1 MDKFLS
7 ELKNTASKV
16 VRKSSELVEISKIK
30 LNIANVK
37 SDISANYKLLGEL
50 VYLSQTDDA
59 EPDTEKIQETI
70 ARIDEL
76 NEKLSALLEDSS
88 ALKNEKVCPEC
99 AKNNAKDA
107 LFCVKCGHKFE
118 EPFEEADE
126 DNEEPLEG
134 DVL

>member
-118 EPFEEADE
+118 ESFEEADE